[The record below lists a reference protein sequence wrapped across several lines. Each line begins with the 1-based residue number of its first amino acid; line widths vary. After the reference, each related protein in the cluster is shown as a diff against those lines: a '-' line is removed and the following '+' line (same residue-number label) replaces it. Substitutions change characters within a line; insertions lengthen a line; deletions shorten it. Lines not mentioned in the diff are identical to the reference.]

1 MQSNETRPGRS
12 GASTPPVERPA
23 PNTPNPFKRLNN
35 LTGWA
40 VFAVALI
47 TYTLTVE
54 RTASFWDCGEF
65 IACSFKLQVPHPPG
79 APFFLLLGR
88 LFSLFALGDLT
99 KVAYWVNMVSV
110 LASAFTILFLFWTIT
125 MLARKL
131 VDKAEATYNRA
142 DTLLVLGAGAVGAM
156 AYTFSDT
163 FWFSAVEAEVYGMSS
178 FFTAIVVWAAFAW
191 ERIEDE
197 SAANRWL
204 IFIAFLTGISIGVH
218 LLNLVT
224 LPALGLIYYYKK
236 SKNITFWGGILA
248 AFGGLVV
255 LGIINAGIIPGL
267 PTMAFGVERIFVN
280 SIGLPFGSGTLFF
293 VIAFLGA
300 ITFGL
305 IWSARRGRTILN
317 TGLLALAFVLI
328 GYATYMQV
336 LVRAG
341 YNPPIN
347 ENDPSDALSFLSY
360 LKREQYGSRSLLFG
374 PSFMARPVDQKRGA
388 PMYRKEGTKYVAYD
402 YRPEYVYESGDEML
416 FPRLGSTQPGHAQLY
431 RQMLNLPEGKKPT
444 MGDNLKFLFSH
455 QLGHMYWRYLMW
467 NFAGRDSDEEGA
479 GYLLPWS
486 SDAGAPDLLKANK
499 AHDNFYMLPF
509 LLALFGIVFQ
519 YTRRR
524 RDFLVVAMLFFFTGI
539 ALQIFINSPPQEPRE
554 RDYIYAGSFY
564 FFAMWLGLGVMA
576 LAEGVRAYLK
586 NDFTRNATVAG
597 VCLLVPVMMAAK
609 SWDNHDRDHR
619 YHSVDFAKNLLNSC
633 APNAILFTGGDNDT
647 FPLWYVQEVE
657 GFRTD
662 VRVCNLSLLGTH
674 WYIQQ
679 MKRKT
684 YQSDALPISLDY
696 ANFSEGKNDIVP
708 FYEVPAVKNGIDLK
722 QYISLVK
729 QNSQAVQVPLT
740 TGEMTSVLPSSVL
753 FLPIDKAAVQKAGFI
768 PADMQQS
775 IPDTLTWTIG
785 KKDLYKPDL
794 IMLDIIA
801 TNNWQRPLYFSAT
814 LGGDNYLN
822 LKDHM
827 QLEGYAY
834 RLLPAGIPDAKDG
847 FVNANIMYDNMMH
860 KTFWRDLDNPNTYYP
875 HEGYETAFLGGRIAF
890 FKLVDELIREGNLP
904 KAKEVL
910 DHSLKV
916 MPDSSIPFDQISA
929 NYVRFLFTLGDSKRA
944 LAIADTIARRADQN
958 LTYYKETGRRFG
970 DTNGDLYSL
979 QTIVEACKAAKQTAA
994 ASKYDAIFQKHLNA
1008 LG

>member
-1 MQSNETRPGRS
+1 MQSNVTKPGRP
-12 GASTPPVERPA
+12 STPVSSGDSTK
-23 PNTPNPFKRLNN
+23 PNAPNPFTRLNT
-35 LTGWA
+35 LAGWA

-47 TYTLTVE
+47 TYTMTVE

-88 LFSLFALGDLT
+88 LFSMFALGDLT
-99 KVAYWVNMVSV
+99 RVAYWVNMVSV

-131 VDKAEATYNRA
+131 IEKAETSYTTA
-142 DTLLVLGAGAVGAM
+142 DTLLVLGAGAVGAL

-197 SAANRWL
+197 AAANRWL

-236 SKNITFWGGILA
+236 TKSVTFWGGAGA
-248 AFGGLVV
+248 AFGGLIV

-267 PTMAFGVERIFVN
+267 PTMAFAVERFFVN

-300 ITFGL
+300 ITFGI
-305 IWSARRGRTILN
+305 IWSGRTGRAVLN
-317 TGLLALAFVLI
+317 TSLLALAFVLI
-328 GYATYMQV
+328 GYSTYVQV

-347 ENDPSDALSFLSY
+347 ENDPSDALNFLSY
-360 LKREQYGSRSLLFG
+360 LKREQYGSRSLTYG
-374 PSFMARPVDQKRGA
+374 PTFMARPIDQKQGA
-388 PMYRKEGTKYVAYD
+388 PMYRKEGSKYVIYD
-402 YRPEYVYESGDEML
+402 YRPEYIYEQGDEML
-416 FPRLGSTQPGHAQLY
+416 FPRLGSTQAGHADLY
-431 RQMLNLPEGKKPT
+431 RRILKLPEGKKPN
-444 MGDNLKFLFSH
+444 MGDNLKFLFDH

-467 NFAGRDSDEEGA
+467 NFAGRESDQEGA
-479 GYLLPWS
+479 GYLLPLS
-486 SDAGAPDLLKANK
+486 SDANAPDLLTANK

-509 LLALFGIVFQ
+509 LLGLLGMVFQ
-519 YTRRR
+519 AFRRR
-524 RDFLVVAMLFFFTGI
+524 GDFLVVGMLFFFTGI

-564 FFAMWLGLGVMA
+564 FFAVWLGLGVMA
-576 LAEGVRAYLK
+576 IAEGVRAYLK
-586 NDFTRNATVAG
+586 NDFTRNVAVAG
-597 VCLLVPVMMAAK
+597 VCLLVPAMMGAK
-609 SWDNHDRDHR
+609 SWDNHDRNHR

-684 YQSDALPISLDY
+684 YQSEALPITLEY

-722 QYISLVK
+722 QYIDLVK

-753 FLPIDKAAVQKAGFI
+753 FLPIDKAAIKQAGFV
-768 PADMQQS
+768 PANLQQY

-801 TNNWQRPLYFSAT
+801 TNNWKRPLYFSAT

-834 RLLPAGIPDAKDG
+834 RLMPAGFPDAKDG
-847 FVNANIMYDNMMH
+847 FVNSDVMYDNMMK
-860 KTFWRDLDNPNTYYP
+860 KTFWRDLDNTNTYYP
-875 HEGYETAFLGGRIAF
+875 KEGYETAFLGGRIAF
-890 FKLVDELIREGNLP
+890 FRLADELIREGKTA

-916 MPDSSIPFDQISA
+916 MPDASIPFDQISA
-929 NYVRFLFTLGDSKRA
+929 NYVRFLFTLGDTQKA
-944 LAIADTIARRADQN
+944 LQIADTIAKRADQN
-958 LTYYKETGRRFG
+958 LTYYKETGRQFG
-970 DTNGDLYSL
+970 DTNG
-979 QTIVEACKAAKQTAA
+979 
-994 ASKYDAIFQKHLNA
+994 
-1008 LG
+1008 

>member
-1 MQSNETRPGRS
+1 MQSNVTKAGGSDKPVPGYD
-12 GASTPPVERPA
+12 ANK
-23 PNTPNPFKRLNN
+23 PNLPNPFKRLNT

-47 TYTLTVE
+47 TYTMTVE

-99 KVAYWVNMVSV
+99 RVAFWVNMISV

-131 VDKAEATYNRA
+131 VAKPETSYTTA
-142 DTLLVLGAGAVGAM
+142 DTLLVLGAGAVGGL

-197 SAANRWL
+197 AAANRWL

-236 SKNITFWGGILA
+236 AKNVTFWGGVGA
-248 AFGGLVV
+248 SFGGLVV

-267 PTMAFGVERIFVN
+267 PTMAFTVERIFVN
-280 SIGLPFGSGTLFF
+280 NLGLPFGSGTLFF
-293 VIAFLGA
+293 VVAFLGA
-300 ITFGL
+300 LAFGI
-305 IWSARRGRTILN
+305 IWSGRRGKVILN

-328 GYATYMQV
+328 GYGTYLQV

-360 LKREQYGSRSLLFG
+360 LKREQYGSRSLLYG
-374 PSFMARPVDQKRGA
+374 PTFMARPVDQKKGA
-388 PMYRKEGTKYVAYD
+388 PMYRKEGNKYVVYD
-402 YRPEYVYESGDEML
+402 YRPEYIYEPGDEML
-416 FPRLGSTQPGHAQLY
+416 FPRLGSTQAGHAQLY

-444 MGDNLKFLFSH
+444 MGDNLNFLFSH

-486 SDAGAPDLLKANK
+486 SDEGAPDLLKANK

-509 LLALFGIVFQ
+509 LLAIFGIVFQ
-519 YTRRR
+519 YTQRR
-524 RDFLVVAMLFFFTGI
+524 RDFLVVGMLFFFTGI

-576 LAEGVRAYLK
+576 IAEAIRAYLK
-586 NDFTRNATVAG
+586 NDLTRNATVTG
-597 VCLLVPVMMAAK
+597 VCLLVPVLMAAK
-609 SWDNHDRDHR
+609 SWDNHDRSER

-684 YQSDALPISLDY
+684 YQSDALPISLEY
-696 ANFSEGKNDIVP
+696 NNFSEGKNDIVP

-722 QYISLVK
+722 QYIELVK
-729 QNSQAVQVPLT
+729 QNNQAVQVPLT
-740 TGEMTSVLPSSVL
+740 TGEMTSILPSSVL
-753 FLPIDKAAVQKAGFI
+753 FLPIDKQAVKNAGFV
-768 PADMQQS
+768 PADLQQA

-801 TNNWQRPLYFSAT
+801 TNNWKRPIYFSAT
-814 LGGDNYLN
+814 LGGESYLN
-822 LKDHM
+822 LRDHM

-834 RLLPAGIPDAKDG
+834 RLMPVGFPEAKDG
-847 FVNANIMYDNMMH
+847 FVNTDVMYDKMMH
-860 KTFWRDLDNPNTYYP
+860 KTFWRDVDNPNTYYP

-890 FKLVDELIREGNLP
+890 FRLADELIREGKMA

-910 DHSLKV
+910 NYSLKV
-916 MPDSSIPFDQISA
+916 MPDASVPFDQISA
-929 NYVRFLFTLGDSKRA
+929 NFVRFLFTLGETQKA
-944 LAIADTIARRADQN
+944 LQIADIIAKRADQD
-958 LTYYKETGRRFG
+958 LTYYKATGRRFG
-970 DTNGDLYSL
+970 DTNSDLYSL

-994 ASKYDAIFQKHLNA
+994 ANKYDAIFQKHLNA